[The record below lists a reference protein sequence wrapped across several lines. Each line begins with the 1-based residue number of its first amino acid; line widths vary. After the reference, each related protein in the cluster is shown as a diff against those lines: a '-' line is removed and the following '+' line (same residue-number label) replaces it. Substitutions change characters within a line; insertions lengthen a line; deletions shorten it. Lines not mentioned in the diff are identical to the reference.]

1 MGSDIADSDIFII
14 LAARNEA
21 DRLAGTLKALARA
34 FPNAPVWVADD
45 GSRDETSQI
54 ARAAGASVLRNERPI
69 GKGGAATSAAQCA
82 LQRLR
87 PPGDA
92 VAVLCDGDL
101 GESAGQLGALVE
113 EVRQQ
118 GADVAVAAFARR
130 TGGGVGLA
138 VGFAR
143 WAIRRRCGLRLQ
155 APISGQR
162 ALHVQALKDA
172 LPFAAGFGMEIGMT
186 IDVVRAGHRLHEV
199 QLDLE
204 HRASG
209 RTPAGFAHRGRQL
222 LDFLRV
228 YIKRR

>member
-1 MGSDIADSDIFII
+1 MDSDTFII

-21 DRLAGTLKALARA
+21 DRLAATLQALACA
-34 FPNAPVWVADD
+34 FPNASVWVADD
-45 GSRDETSQI
+45 GSSDETSQI
-54 ARAAGASVLRNERPI
+54 ARTAGARVARSEGPI
-69 GKGGAATSAAQCA
+69 GKGGAATLAARSA
-82 LQRLR
+82 LERLR
-87 PPGDA
+87 PRPDA
-92 VAVLCDGDL
+92 IAVLCDGDL
-101 GESAGQLGALVE
+101 GESAELLGALVE
-113 EVRQQ
+113 EVRHHE
-118 GADVAVAAFARR
+118 ADVAVAAFARR

-143 WAIRRRCGLRLQ
+143 WAIHRRCGLRLH

-162 ALHVQALKDA
+162 ALRVQALKDA

-186 IDVVRAGHRLHEV
+186 IDVARAGYRLHEV

-204 HRASG
+204 HHASG

-228 YIKRR
+228 YMKRR